1 MKNSEYSENAH
12 LLILL
17 IASYTLFQSS
27 TSSKPITR
35 FMTELM
41 STEHDEQPTE
51 LTYPTTIRLVLASDD
66 SDKENHIPNIRRD
79 EIAVK
84 LEQPTTES
92 LGGNSIE
99 GTGGSTAI
107 DHSDPLRQDLP
118 RSVTPDTGTNG
129 AETTRTMASIP
140 DVLRNEIDRQPL
152 RPIPLRQTQTCNQS
166 FSNLRSGQ
174 EIHDRIITSPH
185 LQDSLSHM
193 TISTDSPDSGASSK
207 TTDLPSPSPNEPE
220 DSSTGNAPI

>member
-1 MKNSEYSENAH
+1 
-12 LLILL
+12 
-17 IASYTLFQSS
+17 
-27 TSSKPITR
+27 
-35 FMTELM
+35 M
-41 STEHDEQPTE
+41 STEHDEQPTK

-66 SDKENHIPNIRRD
+66 SDKENHIPDIRRD

-92 LGGNSIE
+92 LRGNSIE

-129 AETTRTMASIP
+129 AYYETKSIANRFNRYLLDKHKP
-140 DVLRNEIDRQPL
+140 AIRALAILDPVRKSMTEL
-152 RPIPLRQTQTCNQS
+152 
-166 FSNLRSGQ
+166 
-174 EIHDRIITSPH
+174 ITSPH

-193 TISTDSPDSGASSK
+193 MISTDSPDSGASSK
-207 TTDLPSPSPNEPE
+207 TTDSPSPSPNEPE
-220 DSSTGNAPI
+220 DSLTGNAPI

>member
-1 MKNSEYSENAH
+1 
-12 LLILL
+12 
-17 IASYTLFQSS
+17 
-27 TSSKPITR
+27 
-35 FMTELM
+35 M

-66 SDKENHIPNIRRD
+66 SDKENHIPDIRQD

-107 DHSDPLRQDLP
+107 DRSDPLCQDLP

-129 AETTRTMASIP
+129 AET
-140 DVLRNEIDRQPL
+140 
-152 RPIPLRQTQTCNQS
+152 
-166 FSNLRSGQ
+166 
-174 EIHDRIITSPH
+174 ITSPH

-207 TTDLPSPSPNEPE
+207 TTDSPLPSPNEPE
-220 DSSTGNAPI
+220 DSSTGNALI